1 MAAQAEVTEVSR
13 AEMKDAGSGA
23 DAEGLPAAAETAGE
37 HAVPDVRRD
46 ILDSGKIALR
56 CPRRA
61 DAAGKGAEALRWTDA
76 ADKRAEALRQGD
88 AAEKGTEVLRQ
99 EDAAD
104 KGASVPRMEDAPLL
118 RADDEE
124 ALEAFPEI
132 LTEAAFGHG

>member
-13 AEMKDAGSGA
+13 AEMKDTGSGA

-61 DAAGKGAEALRWTDA
+61 DAAEKGAEALRWTDA

>member
-1 MAAQAEVTEVSR
+1 MAEQAEVTEASR
-13 AEMKDAGSGA
+13 AERKDAGPGA
-23 DAEGLPAAAETAGE
+23 DAEGFPAAAETAGE

-46 ILDSGKIALR
+46 ILDSREIALR
-56 CPRRA
+56 CPRR
-61 DAAGKGAEALRWTDA
+61 EDA
-76 ADKRAEALRQGD
+76 ADKGAEVLRQGA

>member
-23 DAEGLPAAAETAGE
+23 DAGGFPAAAETAGE

-61 DAAGKGAEALRWTDA
+61 DAAEKGAEALVIVSNDSWFQNTPAMREHYA
-76 ADKRAEALRQGD
+76 HAI
-88 AAEKGTEVLRQ
+88 
-99 EDAAD
+99 
-104 KGASVPRMEDAPLL
+104 L
-118 RADDEE
+118 RAVESDRYVIR
-124 ALEAFPEI
+124 EI
-132 LTEAAFGHG
+132 GRAHV

>member
-13 AEMKDAGSGA
+13 AEMKGAGSGA

-61 DAAGKGAEALRWTDA
+61 DAAGKGAEALRCTDAAEKGAEAMRWTDA
-76 ADKRAEALRQGD
+76 ADK
-88 AAEKGTEVLRQ
+88 
-99 EDAAD
+99 
-104 KGASVPRMEDAPLL
+104 
-118 RADDEE
+118 
-124 ALEAFPEI
+124 
-132 LTEAAFGHG
+132 

>member
-23 DAEGLPAAAETAGE
+23 DAGGPPAAAETAGE
-37 HAVPDVRRD
+37 HAMPDVRRD
-46 ILDSGKIALR
+46 ILDSRKIALR

-61 DAAGKGAEALRWTDA
+61 DAAEKGAEALRWTDA

>member
-1 MAAQAEVTEVSR
+1 M
-13 AEMKDAGSGA
+13 
-23 DAEGLPAAAETAGE
+23 
-37 HAVPDVRRD
+37 PDVPRD

-61 DAAGKGAEALRWTDA
+61 DAADKWAEALRW

-88 AAEKGTEVLRQ
+88 AAEKEAEVLRQ

-124 ALEAFPEI
+124 ALEVFPEI